1 MNRVVFSREG
11 GIRPVAVVLVGL
23 VLSAVA
29 FAINTFIAGAAPP
42 ALGAPEEVS
51 HFGFV
56 KVVLATVPAVLGNAL
71 GFYMSYR
78 RHDPRADLKF
88 LAPAAGF
95 YVVFMS
101 IPVWGLVSGGTVTAF
116 AVGAII
122 NTVAVAVAV
131 PAFLA
136 LRPTTPEIA
145 AEPAAYV
152 AGESLA
158 QTAVK

>member
-1 MNRVVFSREG
+1 MSRIVFGREG

-29 FAINTFIAGAAPP
+29 FAVNTLISGSVPP
-42 ALGAPEEVS
+42 ALGAPEEAS
-51 HFGFV
+51 QFGFV

-78 RHDPRADLKF
+78 EPDPRADLKF

-95 YVVFMS
+95 YLVFMS
-101 IPVWGLVSGGTVTAF
+101 IPVWGLASGGTLTAF
-116 AVGAII
+116 AVGATL

-131 PAFLA
+131 PALLA
-136 LRPTTPEIA
+136 LRPQSA
-145 AEPAAYV
+145 AAPAPDSFQELRTEPAA
-152 AGESLA
+152 E
-158 QTAVK
+158 